1 MGWASSAPMKECSD
15 TPSSPTMAFY
25 EQSQTGQVI
34 PTCRPARRR
43 CHWTTHHLQ
52 PSTFASRRDGRQY
65 GEVHLRLCARH
76 GLLCRNRLGNQERRG
91 RVLRQGFDLVPPP
104 RVHRLG
110 RMPPGPA
117 VREPL
122 GEEETVAKGISG
134 IVLALILA
142 VPYLAEAECAWVVW
156 SNYQTVTEFR
166 PQADGSQ
173 KVMTDVS
180 NRWEFERAFPSY
192 KDCNWWVGELMKDLK

>member
-1 MGWASSAPMKECSD
+1 
-15 TPSSPTMAFY
+15 
-25 EQSQTGQVI
+25 
-34 PTCRPARRR
+34 
-43 CHWTTHHLQ
+43 
-52 PSTFASRRDGRQY
+52 
-65 GEVHLRLCARH
+65 
-76 GLLCRNRLGNQERRG
+76 
-91 RVLRQGFDLVPPP
+91 
-104 RVHRLG
+104 
-110 RMPPGPA
+110 

-122 GEEETVAKGISG
+122 GEEETVAKRISG

-192 KDCNWWVGELMKDLK
+192 KDCNWWVGELMKDLKKNPSVGDGLWFPRCLPDTMDPRGPKGGVR